1 MPKIDIRGRMTALR
15 DHLAYTPCQV
25 IDVEPQ
31 PDTLKNIKNIKDVD
45 KWSKIVL
52 KMALSDASLEDPVSA
67 ARVMEILKN
76 KGYL

>member
-1 MPKIDIRGRMTALR
+1 MPKLDIRGRMTALR

-25 IDVEPQ
+25 IDVEPE
-31 PDTLKNIKNIKDVD
+31 PNTLKNIKDVD

-52 KMALSDASLEDPVSA
+52 KMALSEASLEDPDAA
-67 ARVMEILKN
+67 ARVTEILKN

>member
-31 PDTLKNIKNIKDVD
+31 PDTLKNIKDVD

-67 ARVMEILKN
+67 VRVMEILKN

>member
-31 PDTLKNIKNIKDVD
+31 PDTLKNIKDVD

-52 KMALSDASLEDPVSA
+52 KMALSDASLEDPVSV

>member
-31 PDTLKNIKNIKDVD
+31 PDTLKNIKDVD
-45 KWSKIVL
+45 KWSKIAL

>member
-15 DHLAYTPCQV
+15 DNLAYTPCQV
-25 IDVEPQ
+25 IDVEHEPN
-31 PDTLKNIKNIKDVD
+31 TLKNIKDVD

-52 KMALSDASLEDPVSA
+52 KMALSEASQEDPVSA

>member
-15 DHLAYTPCQV
+15 DNLAYTPFQV
-25 IDVEPQ
+25 IDVEPE
-31 PDTLKNIKNIKDVD
+31 PNTLKNIKDVD

-52 KMALSDASLEDPVSA
+52 KMALSEASQEDPDA
-67 ARVMEILKN
+67 AIRVMEILKN

>member
-1 MPKIDIRGRMTALR
+1 MPKIDIRGPMTALR
-15 DHLAYTPCQV
+15 DNLAYTPCQV
-25 IDVEPQ
+25 IDVDVEPE
-31 PDTLKNIKNIKDVD
+31 PNTLKNIKDVD

-52 KMALSDASLEDPVSA
+52 KMALSEASLEDPDAV

>member
-1 MPKIDIRGRMTALR
+1 MPKIDIRGRMIALR
-15 DHLAYTPCQV
+15 NHLAYTPCQV
-25 IDVEPQ
+25 IDVEPEIK
-31 PDTLKNIKNIKDVD
+31 TFKNIKDVD

-52 KMALSDASLEDPVSA
+52 KMALGEASLEDPVSA

>member
-15 DHLAYTPCQV
+15 NHLAYTPCQV
-25 IDVEPQ
+25 IDVEPEIK
-31 PDTLKNIKNIKDVD
+31 TFKNIKDVE

-52 KMALSDASLEDPVSA
+52 KMALGEASLEDPVSA

>member
-15 DHLAYTPCQV
+15 DNLAHTPCRV
-25 IDVEPQ
+25 IDVEPESN
-31 PDTLKNIKNIKDVD
+31 TFKNIKDVE

-52 KMALSDASLEDPVSA
+52 KMALSEASQEDPDA
-67 ARVMEILKN
+67 AIRVMEILKN

>member
-15 DHLAYTPCQV
+15 DNLAYTPCRV
-25 IDVEPQ
+25 IDVEPESN
-31 PDTLKNIKNIKDVD
+31 TFKNIKDVD

-52 KMALSDASLEDPVSA
+52 KMALSEASQEDPVSA
-67 ARVMEILKN
+67 SRVMEILKN

>member
-15 DHLAYTPCQV
+15 DNLAYTPCQV
-25 IDVEPQ
+25 IDVEPESN
-31 PDTLKNIKNIKDVD
+31 TFKNIKDVD

-52 KMALSDASLEDPVSA
+52 KMALSEASIEDPVAVS
-67 ARVMEILKN
+67 RVMEILKN

>member
-15 DHLAYTPCQV
+15 NHLAYTPCQV
-25 IDVEPQ
+25 IDVEPEIK
-31 PDTLKNIKNIKDVD
+31 TFKNIKDVE